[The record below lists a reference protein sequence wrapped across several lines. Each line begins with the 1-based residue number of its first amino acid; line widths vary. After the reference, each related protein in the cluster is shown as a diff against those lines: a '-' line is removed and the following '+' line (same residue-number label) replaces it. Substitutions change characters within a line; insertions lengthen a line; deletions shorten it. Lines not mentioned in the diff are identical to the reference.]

1 MTKTPFIGQELNERL
16 AYWKSYMLMYVVH
29 YAKSCAVDSSTS
41 LTSVNELNRYMWIYL
56 FDEKEV

>member
-1 MTKTPFIGQELNERL
+1 
-16 AYWKSYMLMYVVH
+16 MLMYVVH